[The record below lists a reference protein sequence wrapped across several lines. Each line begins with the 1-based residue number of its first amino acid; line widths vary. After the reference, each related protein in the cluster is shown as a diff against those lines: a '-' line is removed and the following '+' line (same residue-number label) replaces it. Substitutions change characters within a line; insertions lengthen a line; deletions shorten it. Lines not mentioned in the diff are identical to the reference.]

1 ALGAR
6 EAARDDCGVG
16 RRTRA
21 PRGGA
26 RARTEQPGG
35 AVARCRGRR
44 AGRRRRRTGPD
55 SAAGAEGVHGRR
67 GAEGSLFRLRQV
79 RRPPGGREDPRRQRG
94 VAQIERRQPRAHRR
108 PLRRARYQRVQPGA
122 RRAAR
127 EGDDELSCLPGHPG
141 QPHHHHQLRRGAA
154 GLHGEDR
161 GVLGQEPPRKLSR
174 QAALGSRSVL
184 PAMRGL
190 GLLVALSLAGCAEMQ
205 EATGVATQQDLLQ
218 LRQEMMAA
226 QSAQRGKS
234 DADSISAQVD
244 KRVREQ
250 TTEHDRQVAT
260 LTRQIDSLNDTV
272 TTLSGRVDDLKQKL
286 DTVKHLLRGAA
297 APGAGPATT
306 APRRSAGASG
316 APAGGTT
323 PGASTATPASPAPG
337 PVAAV
342 PPRPTTGA
350 LQPQDIYQAAYIDFS
365 KGSYSLAIAG
375 FREFLRRYP
384 DHELAGSAQY
394 WIGEAYLALA
404 RGFT

>member
-1 ALGAR
+1 
-6 EAARDDCGVG
+6 
-16 RRTRA
+16 
-21 PRGGA
+21 
-26 RARTEQPGG
+26 
-35 AVARCRGRR
+35 
-44 AGRRRRRTGPD
+44 
-55 SAAGAEGVHGRR
+55 
-67 GAEGSLFRLRQV
+67 
-79 RRPPGGREDPRRQRG
+79 
-94 VAQIERRQPRAHRR
+94 
-108 PLRRARYQRVQPGA
+108 
-122 RRAAR
+122 
-127 EGDDELSCLPGHPG
+127 
-141 QPHHHHQLRRGAA
+141 
-154 GLHGEDR
+154 
-161 GVLGQEPPRKLSR
+161 
-174 QAALGSRSVL
+174 
-184 PAMRGL
+184 MRGL

-226 QSAQRGKS
+226 QSAQRGKGE
-234 DADSISAQVD
+234 ADSISAQVD

-250 TTEHDRQVAT
+250 TSEHDRQVAT

-272 TTLSGRVDDLKQKL
+272 TTLSGRVDDLTTKL
-286 DTVKHLLRGAA
+286 DTVNRQLRGAV
-297 APGAGPATT
+297 APGTGPAAT
-306 APRRSAGASG
+306 APRPAAGASG

-323 PGASTATPASPAPG
+323 PGASTATPTAPVPG

-404 RGFT
+404 RGFSDASQGDKASESLEQAVQEFKKVQANYPRADKVPTALYKEALALIDLKQPALAQARLQYLVDNFPRAEETSLARERLTTLKNTPR

>member
-1 ALGAR
+1 
-6 EAARDDCGVG
+6 
-16 RRTRA
+16 
-21 PRGGA
+21 
-26 RARTEQPGG
+26 
-35 AVARCRGRR
+35 
-44 AGRRRRRTGPD
+44 
-55 SAAGAEGVHGRR
+55 
-67 GAEGSLFRLRQV
+67 
-79 RRPPGGREDPRRQRG
+79 
-94 VAQIERRQPRAHRR
+94 
-108 PLRRARYQRVQPGA
+108 
-122 RRAAR
+122 
-127 EGDDELSCLPGHPG
+127 
-141 QPHHHHQLRRGAA
+141 
-154 GLHGEDR
+154 
-161 GVLGQEPPRKLSR
+161 
-174 QAALGSRSVL
+174 
-184 PAMRGL
+184 MRGL

-226 QSAQRGKS
+226 QSAQRGKGE
-234 DADSISAQVD
+234 ADSISAQVD

-250 TTEHDRQVAT
+250 TSEHDRQVAT

-272 TTLSGRVDDLKQKL
+272 TTLSGRVDDLTTKL
-286 DTVKHLLRGAA
+286 DTVNRQLRGAV
-297 APGAGPATT
+297 APGTGPAAT
-306 APRRSAGASG
+306 APRPAAGASG

-323 PGASTATPASPAPG
+323 PGASTATPTAPAPG

-404 RGFT
+404 RGFSDASQGDKASESLEQAVQEFKKVQANYPRADKVPTALYKEALALIDLKQPALAQARLQYLVDNFPRAEETSLARERLTTLKNTPR